1 MARHL
6 RPGTP
11 ENEQVASA
19 EVSRLLVLGF
29 VVAEDLN
36 GAVAGTEQAG
46 EDAEQRGLSCAVFAD
61 EDIAAARFK
70 IDRNLTQRG
79 EGAEELGNLM
89 DSGTEGRACG
99 HLGCRGHW
107 S

>member
-29 VVAEDLN
+29 VVA
-36 GAVAGTEQAG
+36 GALGFLI
-46 EDAEQRGLSCAVFAD
+46 GLAWVVW
-61 EDIAAARFK
+61 
-70 IDRNLTQRG
+70 NLIRPHV
-79 EGAEELGNLM
+79 LG
-89 DSGTEGRACG
+89 
-99 HLGCRGHW
+99 
-107 S
+107 